1 MPIPN
6 QLAGVQSGRNP
17 TPRDVLRSKGYFLEI
32 PGVMNSGTAIDGS
45 NTGYTHIIRGG
56 WLLGQITSTKKWV
69 PLKRT
74 RTKTFTSSGQSVQSP
89 ASTRIPVDNAAA
101 FKAGD
106 TIVVGGDSG
115 LTVSSVDYTKNHI
128 TVSSAILFTANEQVY
143 ASDGSGVCKGV
154 LLDDEVILRDYENN
168 TASDKPC
175 RVLLAAM
182 LKESLILG
190 DLASVIDEAQWI
202 LRTHPRFFDNF
213 LLDRTHYLFP

>member
-6 QLAGVQSGRNP
+6 QLAGMQSGRNV
-17 TPRDVLRSKGYFLEI
+17 TPRDVLRTRDGAIEI
-32 PGVMNSGTAIDGS
+32 GGVMNSGTAIDGS

-56 WLLGQITSTKKWV
+56 WLLGQITTTKKWV

-101 FKAGD
+101 FKVGD

-115 LTVSSVDYTKNHI
+115 LTITAVDYTKNHI
-128 TVSSAILFTANEQVY
+128 TISSAILFTANEEVY

-154 LLDDEVILRDYENN
+154 LLDDEVVLRDYENN
-168 TASDKPC
+168 SASDKPC
-175 RVLLAAM
+175 RILVHGIVKQSLL
-182 LKESLILG
+182 LG
-190 DLASVIDEAQWI
+190 DLASVLNAVPY
-202 LRTHPRFFDNF
+202 LNTHTLFFKNI
-213 LLDRTHYLFP
+213 LLDTTDYLFP